1 MNGEPPDRDV
11 RPKAGTRRAG
21 GASPAGLPPAFPAAR
36 RIRRF
41 AGPWRL
47 VGARLT
53 RDRAG
58 LAAGA
63 LLAGYLAVALGVW
76 LGAWGQDWSATAG
89 PMWAP
94 PSAEYWFGT
103 NVIGQDIFQR
113 AIQSTATAFEIGFA
127 VALLATALGAVLG
140 GAAGAAGSWADESL
154 LWAAGVIDSIP
165 FFLFV
170 AALSFALE
178 GWPWAVHA
186 AMIAAFWTTTARL
199 VRAEVRRLRT
209 LPFVEAA
216 RAAGLSWP
224 RILFR
229 HLLPNTTHIMLVQA
243 TLAFVAAIKAEV
255 ILSFLGLGNA
265 DVSWGQMI
273 AESTQEILAGQ
284 FANFASASLMLMG
297 LVLAFNL
304 FADSL
309 QDAMD
314 PRSGVEP

>member
-1 MNGEPPDRDV
+1 MNQAVRGQGAEP
-11 RPKAGTRRAG
+11 AGAP
-21 GASPAGLPPAFPAAR
+21 APSAAGLPPAFPSAR
-36 RIRRF
+36 RLGRF
-41 AGPWRL
+41 SGPWRR
-47 VGARLT
+47 VWERLAA
-53 RDRAG
+53 DRIG

-63 LLAGYLAVALGVW
+63 LLAGYLAVAVGVW

-94 PSAEYWFGT
+94 PSGEFWFGT

-113 AIQSTATAFEIGFA
+113 AIRSTATAFEIGFT
-127 VALLATALGAVLG
+127 VALLATMLGAVLG
-140 GAAGAAGSWADESL
+140 GVAGAAGGWTDEAM

-178 GWPWAVHA
+178 GWPWAMHA

-199 VRAEVRRLRT
+199 VRAEVRRLRA
-209 LPFVEAA
+209 LPFAEAA
-216 RAAGLSWP
+216 RAAGLSPP
-224 RILFR
+224 RVLFR
-229 HLLPNTTHIMLVQA
+229 HLLPNTTHVLLVQA

-255 ILSFLGLGNA
+255 ILSFLGLGGA
-265 DVSWGQMI
+265 GVSWGQMI
-273 AESTQEILAGQ
+273 AESTQELMAGR
-284 FANFASASLMLMG
+284 FANFAAASLMLMG

-309 QDAMD
+309 QDALD
-314 PRSGVEP
+314 PRPGMQR